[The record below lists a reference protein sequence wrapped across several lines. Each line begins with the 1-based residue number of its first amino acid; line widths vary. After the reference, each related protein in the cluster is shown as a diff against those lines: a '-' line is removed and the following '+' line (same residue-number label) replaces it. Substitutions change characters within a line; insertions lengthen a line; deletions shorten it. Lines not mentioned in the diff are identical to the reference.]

1 MKKIQSLYLNNIKGI
16 TLISLVIT
24 IVILMILAG
33 IAINL
38 VIGDNGIIRRSIT
51 SKNQYLN
58 SVDDEQIKI
67 NELYSKMLIAT
78 NDDSTVT
85 INIKDLNNLIKEQIN
100 DELNNNLLANL
111 KFNSVNDNSF
121 DIYSTRNFSMPNNS
135 TKKLSGESKF
145 GTFDANGNLIVSTPG
160 LYYISSSF
168 IDNTTTSNQVYNW
181 INVNSKS
188 VSFSFEDSTRVAAPA
203 SCVIYANSGD
213 TICPYLE
220 SFNSGSTYIL
230 NWQVFIYKLL

>member
-38 VIGDNGIIRRSIT
+38 VIGDNGIIRRAIT

-168 IDNTTTSNQVYNW
+168 IQTTTANQVYNR
-181 INVNSKS
+181 IDVNSTR

-220 SFNSGSTYIL
+220 SFNSGSTSIYY
-230 NWQVFIYKLL
+230 WQVFIYKLL